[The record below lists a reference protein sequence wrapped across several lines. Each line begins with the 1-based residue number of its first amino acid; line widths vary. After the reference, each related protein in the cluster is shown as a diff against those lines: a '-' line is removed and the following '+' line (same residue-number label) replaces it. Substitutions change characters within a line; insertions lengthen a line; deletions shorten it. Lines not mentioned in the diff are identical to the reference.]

1 MSSLFGDT
9 AVILIMAVLAL
20 GLGARTQPGTNPE
33 PGTSEPRNR

>member
-20 GLGARTQPGTNPE
+20 GLGARSQATAEPKPGTQN
-33 PGTSEPRNR
+33 S

>member
-20 GLGARTQPGTNPE
+20 GLGGRSQPGTNPE
-33 PGTSEPRNR
+33 PGTPGTRNR